1 MERSRL
7 RVTISLVMLCWAAL
21 AQSDRGTIT
30 GTIYDPSGSAIGNAA
45 VEARNVD
52 SGALYPVASS
62 ATGNYNI
69 GELPV
74 GTYELTVTV
83 PGFKKFVRQGLT
95 IQVAQTLRIDVGL
108 EIGNATESVTV
119 SAAAPLLKT
128 ESGELSTNVPMERL
142 DNLPLLPTGSAAG
155 NSGIRNPYAVV
166 ALLPGSYYIGTGANA
181 NNSTVQ
187 INGAPV
193 NTEATL
199 VEGMD
204 ATNPIAQGLV
214 QFNQP
219 GADSV
224 QEFSVMTSNYP
235 AEFGQS
241 GGGIMNITMKSGTN
255 QFHGTAY
262 EYLVNEFLNAGEPF
276 TSNGHGGLLRPE
288 TRRNDFG
295 VTVGGPVWIPRVYN
309 GKNRSFFFF
318 TFEQYRLRQNVI
330 PTPISVPT
338 AAYRQGNFSAA
349 LLATSG
355 MDPLGR
361 PILGNEIYDPAT
373 VQTVNGQLVTNPF
386 PNNTIPMSRMDSV
399 ALAIQNMV
407 PQPTNPNLIANNYQ
421 NPFISTTTTTV
432 PSVKG
437 DQLLGPKDKLSF
449 YFSKIRNLEPVAVGA
464 NGLPEPLSTDL
475 GTDIRSNTERLSYDR
490 IISPTLLLHLGAGF
504 MQSQLGAPVAPGA
517 SFNAAQIGLVGP
529 FSQPA
534 QFPYML
540 GLANAQGGLGAATV
554 GTTAGAA
561 LGQGGHSYQTSEQP
575 TAIANL
581 SWVKNNHT
589 YKVGASM
596 LLQGN
601 INLNLSTLN
610 GSYTFSNL
618 QTALPYVALSNAT
631 ASVGGNNIGFNYAS
645 FLLGLVASGNV
656 HDASDTRLGKSEWAW
671 YIQDSWKVTRKF
683 TLDYGLRYDYSTYFR
698 EQYGRASNFSPTLA
712 NPTVGGHPGAAI
724 FQATCGCPFA
734 HNYPWAL
741 GPRLGAAY
749 QITPNTVA
757 RGGFAIAYAGSPI
770 YGNGGGAGAASNPFG
785 PNANPSEPAMV
796 LSQGVPLTAQQIVWP
811 NLNPGQ
817 YPLVGAGGALLG
829 AGPPVVVD
837 QNAGR
842 PARNYQWS
850 VGLQRQITSNLL
862 VEAAYVGTR
871 GIWWPFS
878 GPNSTTA
885 NLVNYNYVSP
895 QILNA
900 YGLSLNNPADLAI
913 LTAQVGSAAAGPFMN
928 KIPYAGFP
936 LTATV
941 AQSLRPFPQFNSG
954 LAATW
959 APLGD
964 TWYNSLQAKA
974 TKRLSHGLSATLA
987 FTWSDNLDTIEGSA
1001 VPTNVGNRQT
1011 ARMLDS
1017 LDRPFVTSWALNY
1030 TVPTILRGSSSAGLK
1045 ALSWVARDWTAAGF
1059 FQYASGALIPPPLAN
1074 AGPTLSSLI
1083 FENTVQGRVPGVP
1096 LFTQNL
1102 NCNCFDP
1109 SRVFVLNPNAWV
1121 NPPAGQFGTATFYND
1136 YRYQRRPV
1144 ENLALGRLFRIRE
1157 SVSLNVRVEFQN
1169 VFNRTEVSNP
1179 TATNPQAA
1187 QTVNPATGQTTAG
1200 FGYINTLGITFGT
1213 PRQGM
1218 IVARFQF

>member
-1 MERSRL
+1 MKCFYL
-7 RVTISLVMLCWAAL
+7 RVAISLLVMCWAAF

-30 GTIYDPSGSAIGNAA
+30 GTISDPSGSAVGNAT

-52 SGALYPVASS
+52 SGTVYPVASS

-108 EIGNATESVTV
+108 EIGNAAESVTV
-119 SAAAPLLKT
+119 SEAAALLKT
-128 ESGELSTNVPMERL
+128 ETGELSENVPMQRL

-224 QEFSVMTSNYP
+224 QEFSIMTSNYP

-241 GGGIMNITMKSGTN
+241 GGGIMNVTMKSGTN

-262 EYLVNEFLNAGEPF
+262 EYLVNEFLNAGQPF

-295 VTVGGPVWIPRVYN
+295 GTIGGPIWIPKLYN
-309 GKNRSFFFF
+309 GRNRSFFLF
-318 TFEQYRLRQNVI
+318 TFEQYRLNQNVI
-330 PTPISVPT
+330 PTAISVPT
-338 AAYRQGNFSAA
+338 AAYRQGNFGAA
-349 LLATSG
+349 LLNASG
-355 MDPLGR
+355 TDPLGR
-361 PILGNEIYDPAT
+361 PIMGNEIYDPAT
-373 VQTVNGQLVTNPF
+373 AQTVNGQLVTNPF
-386 PNNTIPMSRMDSV
+386 PNNTIPMTRMDPV
-399 ALAIQNMV
+399 ALAIQNLV

-432 PSVKG
+432 PSVKA
-437 DQLLGPKDKLSF
+437 DQSLGPKDKLSF
-449 YFSKIRNLEPVAVGA
+449 YFSKIRNQEPVAVGA
-464 NGLPEPLSTDL
+464 NGLPEPISTDI

-504 MQSQLGAPVAPGA
+504 MQSSLGQPVAPGA
-517 SFNAAQIGLVGP
+517 AFNAAQIGLVGP

-540 GLANAQGGLGAATV
+540 SLGNAQGGLGPAA
-554 GTTAGAA
+554 GGAT
-561 LGQGGHSYQTSEQP
+561 LGQGAHSTTLSSQP

-581 SWVKNNHT
+581 TSVKNNHT
-589 YKVGASM
+589 YKFGASM
-596 LLQGN
+596 LIQGN
-601 INLNLSTLN
+601 VNLNLSTLN

-631 ASVGGNNIGFNYAS
+631 GSVGGNPIGFNYAS
-645 FLLGLVASGNV
+645 FLLGLLASGNV
-656 HDASDTRLGKSEWAW
+656 HDPSDTRLEKSEWGFYA
-671 YIQDSWKVTRKF
+671 QDNWKVTRNF
-683 TLDYGLRYDYSTYFR
+683 TLEYGLRYDYSTYYT
-698 EQYGRASNFSPTLA
+698 EQYGRGSDFSPTLA
-712 NPTVGGHPGAAI
+712 NPTAGGHPGAAI
-724 FQATCGCPFA
+724 YQATCHCAFA
-734 HNYPWAL
+734 NIYPWAF

-749 QITPNTVA
+749 RVAANTVA
-757 RGGFAIAYAGSPI
+757 RAGFSIAYAGSPI
-770 YGNGGGAGAASNPFG
+770 YGSGGGAGTASNPFG
-785 PNANPSEPAMV
+785 PEANPFEPAMV

-817 YPLVGAGGALLG
+817 YPVVGAGSAPLG

-850 VGLQRQITSNLL
+850 IGLQQQITPNLL

-871 GIWWPFS
+871 GMWWPFS

-885 NLVNYNYVSP
+885 NLVNYNYLSP
-895 QILNA
+895 QLLSS
-900 YGLSLNNPADLAI
+900 YGLSLNNPTNLPM
-913 LTAQVGSAAAGPFMN
+913 LTAQVGSAAAGPFLD
-928 KIPYAGFP
+928 KIPYTGFP

-974 TKRLSHGLSATLA
+974 TKRLSHGLSATVA

-1001 VPTNVGNRQT
+1001 VPTDVGNRQT
-1011 ARMLDS
+1011 AKMLDS
-1017 LDRPFVTSWALNY
+1017 LDRPLVMSWALNY
-1030 TVPTILRGSSSAGLK
+1030 TVPTIWKGSSSAGLK
-1045 ALSWVARDWTAAGF
+1045 TLSWVARDWTLGSF

-1074 AGPTLSSLI
+1074 ASPTLSTLVFNS
-1083 FENTVQGRVPGVP
+1083 TVQDRVPGVP
-1096 LFTQNL
+1096 LFTENL
-1102 NCNCFDP
+1102 NCGCFDP
-1109 SRVFVLNPNAWV
+1109 SRTFVLNPKAWV

-1144 ENLALGRLFRIRE
+1144 ENLAFGRLFRIHE
-1157 SVSLNVRVEFQN
+1157 SVGLNLRVEFQN
-1169 VFNRTEVSNP
+1169 LFNRTEVNNP

-1187 QTVNPATGQTTAG
+1187 QTVNSATGQTTAG
-1200 FGYINTLGITFGT
+1200 FGYINTLGTTFGT